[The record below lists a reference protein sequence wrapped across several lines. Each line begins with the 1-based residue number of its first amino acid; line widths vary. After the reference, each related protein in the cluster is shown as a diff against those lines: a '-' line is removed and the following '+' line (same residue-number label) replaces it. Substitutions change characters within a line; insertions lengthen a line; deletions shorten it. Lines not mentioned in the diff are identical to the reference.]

1 MERKG
6 GRIRNMSMKDLIL
19 LTGRTINQGVALEGS
34 KTGKEN
40 VRAAAL
46 CMFDKEDFKKLD
58 VISGTPV
65 KVTTDYGEVVVYSMI
80 SEEGP
85 HPGIIF
91 IPMGPW
97 ANQVVNPDSQS
108 CGTPTYKGMKAQV
121 EIVKDGKVLDALE
134 LTRKTL
140 VEA

>member
-1 MERKG
+1 
-6 GRIRNMSMKDLIL
+6 MSLENLIL
-19 LTGRTINQGVALEGS
+19 LTGRTIDQGVALEGG
-34 KTGKEN
+34 KTTKEN

-46 CMFDKEDFKKLD
+46 CAFDTDDFKKLD
-58 VISGTPV
+58 TLVGTPV
-65 KVTTDYGEVVVYSMI
+65 KVITDYGEVIVYSTL

-108 CGTPTYKGMKAQV
+108 CGTPTFKGMKAKV
-121 EIVKDGKVLDALE
+121 EVVKSGRVLDALD
-134 LTRKTL
+134 LINTL
-140 VEA
+140 KEA